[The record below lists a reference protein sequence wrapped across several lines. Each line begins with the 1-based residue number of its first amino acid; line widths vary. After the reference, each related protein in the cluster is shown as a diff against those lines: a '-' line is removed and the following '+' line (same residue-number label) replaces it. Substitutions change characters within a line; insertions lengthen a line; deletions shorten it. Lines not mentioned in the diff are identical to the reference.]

1 VSGSG
6 QRRARAGAPP
16 IIAVSGVSG
25 VGKTRLLA
33 RLIPA
38 LVARGLRVGALK
50 HTSHDHPF
58 DRRGKDTEVL
68 RRSGAIAAAIDG
80 PRGLAYFGPP
90 ARSVSALARL
100 LPPVDLVV
108 AEGFKH
114 EPLPRVEV
122 HRRSVS
128 RTFLCATDRRVLAV
142 VTDEAP
148 PRPLPAFAP
157 DDVEA
162 LADLLCARLR
172 LSRGKPRPRER
183 LRVRPTVSRLPAEGS
198 ERTEALGRKPR
209 MAKTTNRKGRTSRS
223 RAGRRSGSSRSEAGR
238 KGGNATLRARGPEF
252 YSEIGRKGGKKSG
265 GARSRRAAMARR
277 SGSKRGSS
285 RRTTR
290 RGTRRAPRT
299 SRIR

>member
-1 VSGSG
+1 VTIPPIVAVSGS
-6 QRRARAGAPP
+6 
-16 IIAVSGVSG
+16 SG

-68 RRSGAIAAAIDG
+68 RRAGAIAAAIDG

-90 ARSVSALARL
+90 ARSVRALARL
-100 LPPVDLVV
+100 LPPVDVIV

-122 HRRSVS
+122 HRRTVS
-128 RTFLCATDRRVLAV
+128 REFLCASDRRVLAV
-142 VTDEAP
+142 VTDEPP
-148 PRPLPAFAP
+148 PRPVPAFEA

-172 LSRGKPRPRER
+172 LARGKPRPRER

-198 ERTEALGRKPR
+198 ERTDALGRQPR
-209 MAKTTNRKGRTSRS
+209 MAKTTNRKGRSSRS

-277 SGSKRGSS
+277 GGTS
-285 RRTTR
+285 RRGTARGGSR
-290 RGTRRAPRT
+290 RGTRSSRT
-299 SRIR
+299 RK

>member
-1 VSGSG
+1 MSGAGGGRASLVS
-6 QRRARAGAPP
+6 PP
-16 IIAVSGVSG
+16 IVAVSGASG
-25 VGKTRLLA
+25 AGKTRLLA

-58 DRRGKDTEVL
+58 DRRGKDPDVL
-68 RRSGAIAAAIDG
+68 RRAGAIAAAIDG

-90 ARSVSALARL
+90 ARSVRALARL

-114 EPLPRVEV
+114 EPLPRIEV
-122 HRRSVS
+122 HRRGVS
-128 RTFLCATDRRVLAV
+128 SAFLCATDRRVFAV

-148 PRPLPAFAP
+148 PRPVPAFAP
-157 DDVEA
+157 DDVAA
-162 LADLLCARLR
+162 LAELVCARLR
-172 LSRGKPRPRER
+172 LDRGKPRPPER

-198 ERTEALGRKPR
+198 ERTDALGRKPR
-209 MAKTTNRKGRTSRS
+209 MAKTTNRKGSPSRS

-252 YSEIGRKGGKKSG
+252 YSEIGRKGGQAVKERHGPDYYSNIGKKG
-265 GARSRRAAMARR
+265 GSAKK
-277 SGSKRGSS
+277 GQ
-285 RRTTR
+285 
-290 RGTRRAPRT
+290 
-299 SRIR
+299 